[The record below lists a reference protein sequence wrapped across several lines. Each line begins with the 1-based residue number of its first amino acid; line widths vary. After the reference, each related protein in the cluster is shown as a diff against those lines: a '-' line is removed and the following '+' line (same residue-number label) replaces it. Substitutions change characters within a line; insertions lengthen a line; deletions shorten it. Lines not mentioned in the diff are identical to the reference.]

1 MISERVCRNPAVT
14 VQAGPVVV
22 GLKELPSFHSREAE
36 TLPSSYHAW
45 SLSHAQLFATPWIV
59 ACQAPL
65 SVGFSRQESWRE
77 LLFPSLGDF
86 PNPGIKPASP
96 VSPVRQADSSP
107 LSRWGRP
114 LLLFVFIL
122 NALLIDWVLHTSS
135 CFQEASAGVVSMYVS
150 VFEEI
155 CLLPFFLK
163 NVVTREV
170 GHCLCSPSLELSRFC
185 HHD

>member
-1 MISERVCRNPAVT
+1 MQEPSCYCTSWPSSGGVERA
-14 VQAGPVVV
+14 
-22 GLKELPSFHSREAE
+22 PSFQSREAQ

-45 SLSHAQLFATPWIV
+45 SLSRAQLFATPWTV

-114 LLLFVFIL
+114 LLLFLFIL
-122 NALLIDWVLHTSS
+122 NALLIDWALHTSG
-135 CFQEASAGVVSMYVS
+135 CFQEASAGVVSTYVS
-150 VFEEI
+150 VFEEV

-163 NVVTREV
+163 NIVTSEV